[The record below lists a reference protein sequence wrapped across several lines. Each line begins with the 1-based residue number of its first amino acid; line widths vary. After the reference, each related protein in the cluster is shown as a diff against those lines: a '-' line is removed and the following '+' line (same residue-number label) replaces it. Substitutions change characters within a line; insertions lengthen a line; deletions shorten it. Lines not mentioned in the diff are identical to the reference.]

1 MRKAAALCLLVVR
14 VAFSA
19 PLCNTTKNYTATT
32 HPKVEEARPKALEK
46 RPAVFVV
53 NVTLGDRIQRKLK
66 SVATSEA
73 LRGH

>member
-1 MRKAAALCLLVVR
+1 MRKAAVALCLLVVR

-53 NVTLGDRIQRKLK
+53 NVTLSDRI
-66 SVATSEA
+66 
-73 LRGH
+73 